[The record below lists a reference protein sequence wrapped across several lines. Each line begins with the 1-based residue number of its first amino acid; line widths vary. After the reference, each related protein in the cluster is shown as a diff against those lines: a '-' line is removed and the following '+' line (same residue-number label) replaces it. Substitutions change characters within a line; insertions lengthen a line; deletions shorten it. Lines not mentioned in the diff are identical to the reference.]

1 MKNGAALGE
10 VRLPSVKGL
19 PATTPQPRSRPGK
32 RWRQKPSHRGGK
44 GIPIVGT
51 GLRCD
56 GDTRPQRLG
65 RDRWHLVM
73 GGLKSIFSSQKP
85 KPLPA
90 AVEWGSQHPYGP
102 VRGNKG
108 TPAQRRGLGQGV
120 WGSLSLTPS
129 SNPTLGFCMCQS
141 NPPVKMSMGVALA
154 LPNLPTPPSPS
165 PPAAKARPQAARQSP
180 ARPCVGKG

>member
-19 PATTPQPRSRPGK
+19 PATAPQPRSRPGK
-32 RWRQKPSHRGGK
+32 RWRQKP
-44 GIPIVGT
+44 IPAVGT
-51 GLRCD
+51 GLQCD
-56 GDTRPQRLG
+56 GDARPQRLG

-90 AVEWGSQHPYGP
+90 AVEWGSQHPYGQ

-108 TPAQRRGLGQGV
+108 TLAQRRGLGQGV
-120 WGSLSLTPS
+120 GGSLSPTRS
-129 SNPTLGFCMCQS
+129 SNPTLRFYMRWS
-141 NPPVKMSMGVALA
+141 NPPCKGEHGG
-154 LPNLPTPPSPS
+154 SPS
-165 PPAAKARPQAARQSP
+165 PA
-180 ARPCVGKG
+180 

>member
-19 PATTPQPRSRPGK
+19 PATAPQPRSRPGK
-32 RWRQKPSHRGGK
+32 RWRQKP
-44 GIPIVGT
+44 IPAVGT
-51 GLRCD
+51 GLQCD
-56 GDTRPQRLG
+56 GDARPQRLG

-90 AVEWGSQHPYGP
+90 AVEWGSQHPYGQ

-108 TPAQRRGLGQGV
+108 TLAQRRGLGQGV
-120 WGSLSLTPS
+120 G
-129 SNPTLGFCMCQS
+129 GV
-141 NPPVKMSMGVALA
+141 PVPDPILKSHPEVLHALE
-154 LPNLPTPPSPS
+154 
-165 PPAAKARPQAARQSP
+165 QSP
-180 ARPCVGKG
+180 L